1 MILAYFRGF
10 NKPRADIEFNMVDWE
25 FSDDV
30 GLCMIDGKEKSV
42 NLTIN
47 NAIKSLFSRKIKKEI
62 LDNTSREYSDYWI
75 LNITIRPFDNQI
87 IITAEDYQKFTE
99 QKEKKTYLKRLK
111 DWAIVELE
119 KYIKNDNDFIEIYFW
134 MGVDEGEITNL
145 NINGKEKN
153 VYSSDIEDLYYTIV
167 DNIMDVVD
175 QSIEW
180 GVDGLNGNVRIEKNK
195 IEVNYKH
202 FKERLI
208 PNDTRIEL
216 TPNNIEDYE

>member
-1 MILAYFRGF
+1 M
-10 NKPRADIEFNMVDWE
+10 
-25 FSDDV
+25 
-30 GLCMIDGKEKSV
+30 
-42 NLTIN
+42 
-47 NAIKSLFSRKIKKEI
+47 
-62 LDNTSREYSDYWI
+62 
-75 LNITIRPFDNQI
+75 
-87 IITAEDYQKFTE
+87 
-99 QKEKKTYLKRLK
+99 
-111 DWAIVELE
+111 
-119 KYIKNDNDFIEIYFW
+119 
-134 MGVDEGEITNL
+134 
-145 NINGKEKN
+145 NINGEEKN
-153 VYSSDIEDLYYTIV
+153 VYRSDIEELYYTIV